1 MKRIIALMCAAVT
14 LAAAVSG
21 CAQKTGEVKEDAEKL
36 ASEAKNELDDMIAD
50 GTVSDGDGYIDES
63 MYPDST
69 RQDDA
74 ERYATDAVDST
85 DGISTDEGNIKDND
99 GMPGDS
105 DPTDK
110 SDFV

>member
-1 MKRIIALMCAAVT
+1 MKRIIALLCAAVT
-14 LAAAVSG
+14 LAAVLCG
-21 CAQKTGEVKEDAEKL
+21 CVQKTSEVREDADKL
-36 ASEAKNELDDMIAD
+36 ASEAKDELDEMIAN

-69 RQDDA
+69 RHDDT
-74 ERYATDAVDST
+74 ERYATDAYDNT
-85 DGISTDEGNIKDND
+85 DGISTDEGNITDDN
-99 GMPGDS
+99 GIPGDS